1 MLVKVSRSFA
11 AVIMELPSELR
22 EAVMVFYLVLRAL
35 DSVEDDMAVDLK
47 EKCALLLV
55 FHEKT
60 ELPSYSL
67 SGYGEKEHERDLL
80 VNYTNVCTVYA
91 SLKPAYRAVIK
102 DICARMGAGM
112 AEFAQRDVQT
122 VPDYEL
128 YCHYVAG
135 LVGIG
140 LSRLWGLSGLEN
152 ADFATP
158 QFEPL
163 SNAMGLFLQ
172 KTNITRDYREDIDQ
186 VPPRIF
192 YPRTIW
198 AKYTKDFAA
207 FREPANAA
215 AGVRCVNHMIAD
227 AMTHATASI
236 DYLSRLRQPDVFRF
250 CAIPQAMAIATLERC
265 YQNPQ
270 VLQEVI
276 KIRKG
281 EAVYLI
287 EQCQTFAG
295 TLDAFKHYSA
305 RLREK
310 LNRNVNDPSA
320 GDLETSLDAL
330 DKIVRQWQAKQK

>member
-11 AVIMELPSELR
+11 AVIMELPAELR
-22 EAVMVFYLVLRAL
+22 EAVLVFYLVLRAL

-47 EKCALLLV
+47 EKCALLHV

-60 ELPSYSL
+60 ELASYSL

-80 VNYTNVCTVYA
+80 VNYTNVCKVYA
-91 SLKPAYRAVIK
+91 SLKPGYRAVIK

-122 VPDYEL
+122 LADYEL

-140 LSRLWGLSGLEN
+140 LSRLWGLSGLES
-152 ADFATP
+152 DSFAAP
-158 QFEPL
+158 ALEPL

-186 VPPRIF
+186 TPPRIF
-192 YPRTIW
+192 YPRSIW
-198 AKYTKDFAA
+198 AKYTSDFGS
-207 FREPANAA
+207 FRAPANAA
-215 AGVRCVNHMIAD
+215 AGVRCVNHMVAD
-227 AMTHATASI
+227 AMRHATASV

-265 YQNPQ
+265 YNNPR

-281 EAVYLI
+281 EAVYMI
-287 EQCQTFAG
+287 DQCQTFAG
-295 TLDAFKHYSA
+295 ALDAFEFYSK
-305 RLREK
+305 RLRAK
-310 LNRNVNDPSA
+310 LNRNVNDPTA
-320 GDLETSLDAL
+320 GDLETALDAL
-330 DKIVRQWQAKQK
+330 DTAVAKFRKQQN